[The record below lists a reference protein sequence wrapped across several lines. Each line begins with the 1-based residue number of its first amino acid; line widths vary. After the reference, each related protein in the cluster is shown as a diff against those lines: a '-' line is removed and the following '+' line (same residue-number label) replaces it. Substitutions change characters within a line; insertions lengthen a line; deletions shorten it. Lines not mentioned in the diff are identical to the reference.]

1 MNYYEKHIGDYIR
14 DTVSLTMME
23 DGAYGRLL
31 DQLYQ
36 SERALPID
44 KDELY
49 RLARATNPLERKA
62 VDYVLAKFFTA
73 TDEGYTQKRAQTVI
87 EAYWD
92 REPAQETKRE
102 NAKIRQQRTRDRR
115 KSLFEQLRA
124 LGVTPE
130 FNVSM
135 RHLEAELS
143 RVTKQNNH
151 AGHNTVTRDNTFTQ
165 PPTPNPQSPVL
176 KTDASDDSTD
186 SGSASAGD
194 MAEGGQPHEAILP
207 TREKPPLNADPAV
220 QLTVA
225 LRRQGVNVMSTN
237 PHLMQW
243 VADGVTLE
251 QLTEAVAVARETK
264 GETVKIAPGYLVP
277 IVDKIRNPPAV
288 APGTNGQ
295 ARENNAWA
303 ASNQGIDAKCRELGI
318 RLLPSHNYADAR
330 QLCYDEIRK
339 RKGQP

>member
-31 DQLYQ
+31 DQMYQ
-36 SERALPID
+36 SERALPLD

-102 NAKIRQQRTRDRR
+102 NAKIRQQRARDRR
-115 KSLFEQLRA
+115 KALFEQLRA
-124 LGVTPE
+124 LGVTPQ
-130 FNVSM
+130 FNASM

-143 RVTKQNNH
+143 RVTEQDNH
-151 AGHNTVTRDNTFTQ
+151 AGHTPVTRDNTFTQ
-165 PPTPNPQSPVL
+165 SPLPNTQLTSKPNA
-176 KTDASDDSTD
+176 DDDSTD
-186 SGSASAGD
+186 SGSANDRKSDDG
-194 MAEGGQPHEAILP
+194 PHGEAPLP
-207 TREKPPLNADPAV
+207 TREKPPLADDPAV
-220 QLTVA
+220 QLSVA

-251 QLTEAVAVARETK
+251 QLTEAVGIARETK
-264 GETVKIAPGYLVP
+264 GDTAKIVPGYLVP
-277 IVDKIRNPPAV
+277 IVTKIRNPPA
-288 APGTNGQ
+288 APPAGTGQ
-295 ARENNAWA
+295 PRENNAWA

-318 RLLPSHNYADAR
+318 RILPSHTYADAR
-330 QLCYDEIRK
+330 QLCYDELRK
-339 RKGQP
+339 RKGSP